1 MEESRPFVYDAE
13 AVGSMRLAYADPP
26 YPGQARRHYK
36 NDPSGIPAAEVD
48 HKELVE
54 RLLRE
59 YDGWALSTSSPVLP
73 MIELLIHGP
82 DPAHDDWH
90 PEVRT
95 AAWVKPWAS
104 WKPTHRVQYTWE
116 PVLFKPVRIK
126 GHRGVASVRDYI
138 VANITMKKGTHGAKP
153 DTFNDWI
160 LDLIGY
166 QVGDTLDDLFTG
178 TGGMGEAVKRWT
190 PREPNKKKRAG
201 KP

>member
-1 MEESRPFVYDAE
+1 MPTPLTR
-13 AVGSMRLAYADPP
+13 
-26 YPGQARRHYK
+26 ARRG
-36 NDPSGIPAAEVD
+36 DTTRTI
-48 HKELVE
+48 
-54 RLLRE
+54 LRASLPRK
-59 YDGWALSTSSPVLP
+59 WTIRNSSRDCC
-73 MIELLIHGP
+73 E
-82 DPAHDDWH
+82 
-90 PEVRT
+90 
-95 AAWVKPWAS
+95 S
-104 WKPTHRVQYTWE
+104 
-116 PVLFKPVRIK
+116 KPVRIK

-166 QVGDTLDDLFTG
+166 QVGDTLDDLFPG